1 MGNTRKLAQGAAV
14 VLLGLVACIAVS
26 AATPAS
32 TPGGMTL
39 TQDWKWEGVCP
50 YDSDGWVD
58 MRQGFGHDNRFY
70 IQNKNAGSQCIAVYD
85 QHGATGLRYASG
97 LGSNFTHDWA
107 MNMIVRLGQYPL
119 ALRVDTP
126 EFRLIKADGSAVT
139 DVTLPADCPALR
151 TDYFGTA
158 SGDIFSTAGG
168 TLMITSMNED
178 RIYVMHFAQGRLE
191 RHFNIDHQ
199 FVARLQGDALL
210 HTGAE
215 DVIEAWRAAD
225 GTTHYTYV
233 NPTRNPVDFMLDA
246 NDQVTGAQ
254 AIDVQQL
261 GEQVYG
267 TSCGFGAFA
276 LAGANYVMLSSSP
289 NWNDGFV
296 VARLGV
302 AATSEVDGSTLTVVA
317 RHDNEF
323 TGRTTRLNWL
333 NAEPRDTASVYI
345 YQWNPGGYIARY
357 ILAPEASAVAETAAS
372 DATVSSVTYVGP
384 TGIVSRTPM
393 QGVNIVVTRYAD
405 GTCQRSKL
413 LAR

>member
-1 MGNTRKLAQGAAV
+1 MSKAGLTWAV
-14 VLLGLVACIAVS
+14 VLLGLAACVAAS
-26 AATPAS
+26 AATVVS
-32 TPGGMTL
+32 TTGGMTL
-39 TQDWKWEGVCP
+39 AQDWKYTGVCP
-50 YDSDGWVD
+50 YDNDGWVD

-85 QHGATGLRYASG
+85 QNGATGLCYATG
-97 LGSNFTHDWA
+97 LGSNFTHDWV

-126 EFRLIKADGSAVT
+126 ELRLIKADGSMVT

-158 SGDIFSTAGG
+158 SGDIFSSEGG

-178 RIYVMHFAQGRLE
+178 RIYAMHFKEGRLE

-199 FVARLQGDALL
+199 FVARLQGDAQL

-233 NPTRNPVDFMLDA
+233 NPTRNPVDFMLD
-246 NDQVTGAQ
+246 DCDSVTGAQ
-254 AIDVQQL
+254 VIDVHQL
-261 GEQVYG
+261 GEQVCG

-296 VARLGV
+296 VARLG
-302 AATSEVDGSTLTVVA
+302 ATATGEIDGSTVTVVA
-317 RHDNEF
+317 RHDNAFEAAV
-323 TGRTTRLNWL
+323 
-333 NAEPRDTASVYI
+333 NAGVGSILYLEPGSPVRAA
-345 YQWNPGGYIARY
+345 GCEK
-357 ILAPEASAVAETAAS
+357 APEASAVAPVAPVATAG
-372 DATVSSVTYVGP
+372 SVTYVTPAGLVSP
-384 TGIVSRTPM
+384 TPVP
-393 QGVNIVVTRYAD
+393 GVNIEVTRYTD
-405 GTCQRSKL
+405 GTCQRVKM

>member
-1 MGNTRKLAQGAAV
+1 MSKAGLTWAV
-14 VLLGLVACIAVS
+14 VLLGLAACVAAS
-26 AATPAS
+26 AATAVS
-32 TPGGMTL
+32 TTGGMTL
-39 TQDWKWEGVCP
+39 AQDWKYTGVCP
-50 YDSDGWVD
+50 YDNDGWVD

-85 QHGATGLRYASG
+85 QNGATGLCYATG

-126 EFRLIKADGSAVT
+126 ELRLIKADGSMVT

-158 SGDIFSTAGG
+158 SGDIFSSEGG

-178 RIYVMHFAQGRLE
+178 RIYAMHFKEGRLE

-199 FVARLQGDALL
+199 FVARLQGDAQL

-233 NPTRNPVDFMLDA
+233 NPTRNPVDFMLD
-246 NDQVTGAQ
+246 DCDSVTGAQ
-254 AIDVQQL
+254 VIDVLQL
-261 GEQVYG
+261 GEQVCG

-296 VARLGV
+296 VARLG
-302 AATSEVDGSTLTVVA
+302 ATATGEVDGSTVTVVA
-317 RHDNEF
+317 RHDNAF

-333 NAEPRDTASVYI
+333 NAEPRDSASVYI

-357 ILAPEASAVAETAAS
+357 TLAPEASAVAPVAPVAP
-372 DATVSSVTYVGP
+372 AGSVTYVTPAGLVSP
-384 TGIVSRTPM
+384 TPLP
-393 QGVNIVVTRYAD
+393 GVNIEVTRYTD
-405 GTCQRSKL
+405 GTCRRVKM